1 MLVYA
6 DGRIVGTVGGGH
18 FEHKLIAEARGA
30 IAARRPRRFQ
40 VHLTRDLG
48 MCCGGAMDAFI
59 EPLLAAPQLVIH
71 GGGHVGQALA
81 RLAIDLEFEVTV
93 VDAREDYSD
102 PARFP
107 GGVHC
112 LEGEPERLLPQLPL
126 GPDCYHLIVTHD
138 HQLDQRI
145 LALLIDQD
153 LAWLG
158 LIGSR
163 AKIARFFLRLR
174 AAGVDPALFRRVSG
188 PVGLDL
194 GAETPAEIAVSIAAE
209 LVRVRRGSTRVPHSL
224 SELPLQARGGDG
236 RATPPKLEC
245 VDTAESDTSL
255 QRSSS

>member
-1 MLVYA
+1 
-6 DGRIVGTVGGGH
+6 
-18 FEHKLIAEARGA
+18 
-30 IAARRPRRFQ
+30 
-40 VHLTRDLG
+40 
-48 MCCGGAMDAFI
+48 MDAFI

-81 RLAIDLEFEVTV
+81 RLAVELEFEVTV
-93 VDAREDYSD
+93 VDSREDYSD
-102 PARFP
+102 PERFP
-107 GGVHC
+107 AGVHC
-112 LEGEPERLLPQLPL
+112 LEGEPEPLMPQLPL

-174 AAGVDPALFRRVSG
+174 AAGVDPELFRRVSG

-236 RATPPKLEC
+236 RAIPPKLASAAPPGAE
-245 VDTAESDTSL
+245 TAAPRTNPRASDSTG
-255 QRSSS
+255 Q